1 MGSGFLLAIVLCLW
15 GMVLYPTIASKRVNS
30 NESKSIARFNQ
41 TLKSISDLTPTKER
55 VLIDN
60 KIKAA
65 RRRRNVTYILFTLN
79 IGVII
84 SSYLNY
90 VPQFVTFVP
99 LGILLT
105 WFLVAFVAA
114 QSQLQNKE
122 VVMKKKPIPKN
133 YIIYKNP
140 SEKTYLKTDPE
151 RDLIMDER
159 PIERI
164 EEERPKPKVVEFE
177 EETKRAQGA

>member
-1 MGSGFLLAIVLCLW
+1 
-15 GMVLYPTIASKRVNS
+15 
-30 NESKSIARFNQ
+30 
-41 TLKSISDLTPTKER
+41 
-55 VLIDN
+55 
-60 KIKAA
+60 
-65 RRRRNVTYILFTLN
+65 
-79 IGVII
+79 
-84 SSYLNY
+84 
-90 VPQFVTFVP
+90 
-99 LGILLT
+99 
-105 WFLVAFVAA
+105 
-114 QSQLQNKE
+114 LQNKE